1 MTKLLIL
8 TDLHITEAGQTI
20 IGLDPLARLQSVLSA
35 AVEAHPD
42 AAFVLMMGD
51 LTHHGTSTQYAR
63 LREVLE
69 TCPIPVLLMI
79 GNHDRRATFRAAF
92 PDTPATDQG
101 FIQQVVDFPHHR
113 LILLDSHDGG
123 DHPDGFRSGL
133 LCPDRLAWLDAA
145 LAGSGDRLP
154 IVACHHP
161 PFSVGL
167 PGMDAI
173 RLQNEEALLSRLAD
187 HGAYLLFGHIHRTIS
202 GTAKGVGWS
211 SFKSPC
217 HQAPIDF
224 VTADSGLSIDEPGGY
239 GIALLD
245 RPAQITI
252 HHVDVGLETTTMS
265 DRTSQ

>member
-8 TDLHITEAGQTI
+8 TDIHLTEATQTI
-20 IGLDPLARLQSVLSA
+20 IGLDPLARFQEVLSA
-35 AVEAHPD
+35 ATRDHPD
-42 AAFVLMMGD
+42 AAAVLLMGD
-51 LTHHGTSTQYAR
+51 LTHHGTPRQYAR
-63 LREVLE
+63 LQSVLAA
-69 TCPIPVLLMI
+69 CPLPIHLMI
-79 GNHDRRATFRAAF
+79 GNHDRRAAFRTAF
-92 PDTPATDQG
+92 PDAPVTDMG
-101 FIQQVVDFPHHR
+101 FVQQVVDFPNHR

-123 DHPDGFRSGL
+123 DHPDGFRSGI
-133 LCPDRLAWLDAA
+133 LCPDRLAWLDKA
-145 LAGSGDRLP
+145 LAGCGTRMP
-154 IVACHHP
+154 VVACHHP
-161 PFSVGL
+161 PFCVGL

-173 RLQNEEALLSRLAD
+173 RLQNEDALLSRLAD

-202 GTAKGVGWS
+202 GATKGVGWS

-224 VTADSGLSIDEPGGY
+224 VTPDSGLSIDEPGGY